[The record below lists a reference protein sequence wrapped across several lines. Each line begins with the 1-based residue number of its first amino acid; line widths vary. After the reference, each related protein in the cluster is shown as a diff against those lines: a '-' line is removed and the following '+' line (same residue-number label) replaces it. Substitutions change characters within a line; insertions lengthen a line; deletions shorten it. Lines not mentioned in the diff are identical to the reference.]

1 MLQCSQSAGPG
12 AGVNSRLSEKVIEAL
27 IWFYSCTQSAKVPDP
42 FPIPTF
48 RKHTQTRLVA
58 QQLTPDDRKYMV
70 SVLGTMPLTYIE
82 KAFKRQCLSV
92 AQSLVRKY
100 PFLKEPV

>member
-1 MLQCSQSAGPG
+1 MQP
-12 AGVNSRLSEKVIEAL
+12 
-27 IWFYSCTQSAKVPDP
+27 FKVPDP

-48 RKHTQTRLVA
+48 RKHTQARLLA
-58 QQLTPDDRKYMV
+58 KQLTPDDRKYMV
-70 SVLGTMPLTYIE
+70 TVLGTMLLTYVE
-82 KAFKRQCLSV
+82 KASKRQCLGV